1 MSTVFNIVAPTSSRP
16 DVLTVDLAKRFYPNT
31 ELRGLKG
38 NDSIW
43 TSEKAERILGWKH
56 IETE

>member
-1 MSTVFNIVAPTSSRP
+1 M
-16 DVLTVDLAKRFYPNT
+16 TVDLAKRFYPNT

-38 NDSIW
+38 DDSIW